1 MAEEIKAEK
10 KEEKKAENKE
20 LNDRVDRIK
29 NWLKKPDNAILVGI
43 LVLAIAVRLYFFFQ
57 TSGQTLWYDEA
68 DYMSTA
74 KHWAFDIPYMLN
86 VHRPP
91 LFQLLGSF
99 GFDFGLG
106 EMWIKFLLV
115 LLPSIILVY
124 FVYLLGKEMY
134 NEKVGLIAAFL
145 IAVSWTLLFWSIR
158 FQPDYLSMCFSVL
171 AVLFMWKFWK
181 GGESKDIV
189 WAGIFAA
196 LGFNFKVSG
205 LLVPM
210 AFIIFILIKDRLT
223 AIFNKNYYYFSAA
236 FLATLMPYF
245 IWSYMQFGTPFSFT
259 QGYSSAVEA
268 ASPFA
273 WQVISFFYAMSEN
286 VIFLL
291 FLLGFVLGLKFL
303 LYADVIAKD
312 KTKAFDPDL
321 FSIIMLALTAAFYIF
336 YIRGVED
343 RWVFLWLPFMFFLVG
358 NALMFIYNA
367 GKKYT
372 KIISIIIV
380 LILLGVGGYMQLSH
394 ANTLIDTKKDS
405 YSQVRDAALWI
416 KDNSLKS
423 DKILSQSYPQTV
435 YYSERNTIFYSDIN
449 NSADFEALIAKEK
462 PRYLEISVFEPH
474 PAFVYTWPNINN
486 SIPVQVY
493 YADKTNKQPVLIV
506 YELNPGEQADN
517 ILDILN
523 KQKQAETE
531 TNETAE
537 NNAINSTESAIGTNK
552 TTNTNN
558 TGNNLG

>member
-1 MAEEIKAEK
+1 MIEEPK
-10 KEEKKAENKE
+10 KEEHKIAG
-20 LNDRVDRIK
+20 DRLEKVKI
-29 NWLKKPDNAILVGI
+29 WLKKPDNAILAGV
-43 LVLAIAVRLYFFFQ
+43 LVLAIVIRLYFFFQ

-74 KHWAFDIPYMLN
+74 KHWAFGIPYMLN

-106 EMWIKFLLV
+106 EMWLKFLLV

-145 IAVSWTLLFWSIR
+145 IAVSWTLLFWSMR
-158 FQPDYLSMCFSVL
+158 FQPDYLSMCLSVL

-181 GGESKDIV
+181 GGKSKDIV

-210 AFIIFILIKDRLT
+210 GFIIFILIKDRLT

-286 VIFLL
+286 VIFVL

-358 NALMFIYNA
+358 NALMFIYNF

-372 KIISIIIV
+372 KIISIIVV
-380 LILLGVGGYMQLSH
+380 LLLLGIGGYMQLSH
-394 ANTLIDTKKDS
+394 AKTLIDNKKES
-405 YSQVRDAALWI
+405 YSQVKDAALWI

-423 DKILSQSYPQTV
+423 DKILSQSYPQTT
-435 YYSERNTIFYSDIN
+435 YYSERNIIIYSDIN

-462 PRYLEISVFEPH
+462 PKYLEISIFEPH
-474 PAFVYTWPNINN
+474 PEFVYKWPSMNN

-506 YELNPGEQADN
+506 YELNPGEQKTDN

-523 KQKQAETE
+523 QKQEGNKTVESNA
-531 TNETAE
+531 TAE
-537 NNAINSTESAIGTNK
+537 LNNTVNNTVGGNST
-552 TTNTNN
+552 
-558 TGNNLG
+558 L